1 MGYRSDVAIAI
12 YGPEEVM
19 VPFIAAERLKPGSV
33 LSTCAEFIKH
43 FKHTQ
48 TYPFS
53 VRAPCIGITAQ
64 FEDVKWYDS
73 YPDVQAWQ
81 MLLSEA
87 SEVGDICTEF
97 VRVGEEPTDVDTDYH
112 GDGCRYL
119 LTTNTQ
125 IQSDIPETTTYSE
138 DHHDNRTSNTA
149 S

>member
-19 VPFIAAERLKPGSV
+19 VPFIAAERLKPSSV
-33 LSTCAEFIKH
+33 LSTDAEFIKH

-48 TYPFS
+48 AYPFS
-53 VRAPCIGITAQ
+53 ARAPCIGITAQ
-64 FEDVKWYDS
+64 FEGVKWYDS

-97 VRVGEEPTDVDTDYH
+97 VRVGEETTDVETDYE

-119 LTTNTQ
+119 LTTYTQ
-125 IQSDIPETTTYSE
+125 IHSDIPETTTYSE